1 MIEVHP
7 YALAQWFGSSGS
19 EIWSI
24 LSDHGY
30 RMFYLRDDDLVEAEA
45 FFEEPCRDYFC
56 VPEEKVARYG
66 LAQRSAASV

>member
-1 MIEVHP
+1 
-7 YALAQWFGSSGS
+7 
-19 EIWSI
+19 
-24 LSDHGY
+24 
-30 RMFYLRDDDLVEAEA
+30 MFYLRDDDLVEAEA